1 MVLATVVKIVIGVII
16 IAAVIVGAYLL
27 LSPILNRSI
36 STGPPYVMN
45 TDGKEIRLINLD
57 RLIKGQPAYLGI
69 ASATSTQFTFHTL
82 GDETNSIW
90 TWVSNDNKCAS
101 LNVYSTRTVDNSY
114 YCAAKY
120 YDPLKANAAR
130 YNCNECGS
138 FERRNAGA
146 ASICTACATGSLQVI
161 STTSMSLLINVNN
174 IRNKMSLRLLRERG
188 ESETVLSTTDDMK
201 TWMWASK
208 ADVDPEVFANL
219 PQYRN
224 LPAVRFSYDPSN
236 AVSFLSDTIVNVQDY
251 PGALLNIPDKIN
263 RSVYLIEYLKRKT

>member
-27 LSPILNRSI
+27 LSPIFNRTI

-57 RLIKGQPAYLGI
+57 RLLKGQPAYLGI
-69 ASATSTQFTFHTL
+69 ASATSTQFAFHTL
-82 GDETNSIW
+82 GDQNNSIW
-90 TWVSNDNKCAS
+90 TWVSNDNKCSS
-101 LNVYSTRTVDNSY
+101 LSVYSTREVDPSY
-114 YCAAKY
+114 RCTAKY
-120 YDPLKANAAR
+120 YDPLKANVAR

-138 FERRNAGA
+138 A
-146 ASICTACATGSLQVI
+146 AATICRACATGGLQVT
-161 STTSMSLLINVNN
+161 STTSMSLLININN
-174 IRNKMSLRLLRERG
+174 MRNKMSLRLRRERG
-188 ESETVLSTTDDMK
+188 ESETILSTTDDMK

-208 ADVDPEVFANL
+208 ADIDPEVFKDI

-236 AVSFLSDTIVNVQDY
+236 ALSFLSDTIVNVQDY

-263 RSVYLIEYLKRKT
+263 RSTYLIEYLKRRT